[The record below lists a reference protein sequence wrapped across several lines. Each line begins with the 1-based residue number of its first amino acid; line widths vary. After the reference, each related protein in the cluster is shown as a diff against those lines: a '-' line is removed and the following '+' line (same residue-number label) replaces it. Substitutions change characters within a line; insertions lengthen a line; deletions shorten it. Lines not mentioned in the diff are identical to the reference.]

1 MKKVTFLLT
10 NFWMVF
16 WTELTSKLDRVT
28 LNFPDEREKEY
39 REFYFVRSY
48 KTTRFAYIILS
59 FLYAFFGYLD
69 SVVAKQYINLFIVIR
84 IIVVILLL
92 FVFFYSYSNKF
103 RDIWQTLIFITY
115 FIGAVGIILML
126 VMLPEVVVYSS
137 GLILVFLAGSV
148 LIKLRF
154 LAFSIASWMVIV
166 LYIIAGIVWKVNY
179 IIVLSNSFFF
189 IGAILIGMIA
199 AYRTEV
205 FNRDNFN
212 LYLQIAKKNI
222 QIEQANRNLED
233 KVEART
239 KLLNF
244 RNKELKEEVERRLII
259 EKELIAAK
267 ERAEESDKLKSA
279 FLANMSHEIRTPM
292 NGIMGFAN
300 LLHEAENEEEFK
312 EFVDAIIKSGE
323 HLLNLIN
330 DIIDLSKIE
339 AGILKI
345 EKSNFELNRL
355 TKEIYDMFC
364 VDSNVVNNNL
374 ELSFR
379 NGLTDENSIIYT
391 DRVRLKQIMI
401 NLVNNACKYT
411 DIGSVE
417 FYYEIIDNSLLFV
430 VKDTGIGIPEESLNY
445 IFDRF
450 MQASNGRTSGR
461 DSTGLGLSITKTY
474 LNLMEGSISVKST
487 VNVGSEFSFILPDI
501 FNNLKPESN
510 GTN

>member
-1 MKKVTFLLT
+1 
-10 NFWMVF
+10 MVF
-16 WTELTSKLDRVT
+16 WTELADNLNRIT

-39 REFYFVRSY
+39 REFYYERSY
-48 KTTRFAYIILS
+48 KTTRFAYLILAL
-59 FLYAFFGYLD
+59 LYGFFGYLD
-69 SVVAKQYINLFIVIR
+69 SVVASEYFNLFITIR

-92 FVFFYSYSNKF
+92 FVFFYSYSKKF
-103 RDIWQTLIFITY
+103 RENWQTLIFISY

-154 LAFSIASWMVIV
+154 LAFSIASWLVII
-166 LYIIAGIVWKVNY
+166 LYIIAGFIWKVDY
-179 IIVLSNSFFF
+179 TIVLSNSFFF
-189 IGAILIGMIA
+189 AGAILIGMIA

-212 LYLQIAKKNI
+212 LYLQIAKKNAL
-222 QIEQANRNLED
+222 IEQANRNLED
-233 KVEART
+233 KVEERT
-239 KLLNF
+239 KLLN
-244 RNKELKEEVERRLII
+244 RSNKELREEIKHRAII

-267 ERAEESDKLKSA
+267 EKAEESDKLKSA

-292 NGIMGFAN
+292 NGILGFAN
-300 LLHEAENEEEFK
+300 LLHEAESEEEFN
-312 EFVDAIIKSGE
+312 EFVDSIIKSGE

-345 EKSNFELNRL
+345 EKSNFDLNRL

-364 VDSNVVNNNL
+364 VEANVVSKNID
-374 ELSFR
+374 FR
-379 NGLTDENSIIYT
+379 YSNGLPDENSLIYT

-401 NLVNNACKYT
+401 NVVNNACKYT
-411 DIGSVE
+411 DRGSIE
-417 FYYEIIDNSLLFV
+417 FYYQIKDNSLEFV
-430 VKDTGIGIPEESLNY
+430 VKDTGIGIPEESQKV

-450 MQASNGRTSGR
+450 MQASNGRTIGR
-461 DSTGLGLSITKTY
+461 NSTGLGLSITKTY
-474 LNLMEGSISVKST
+474 LNLMGGTISVKSK
-487 VNVGSEFSFILPDI
+487 VNVGSEFTFILPEI
-501 FNNLKPESN
+501 FENHKTLKK
-510 GTN
+510 

>member
-1 MKKVTFLLT
+1 MI
-10 NFWMVF
+10 F
-16 WTELTSKLDRVT
+16 WTELTDKLNRIT

-39 REFYFVRSY
+39 RDFYFVRSY
-48 KTTRFAYIILS
+48 KTTRFAYLILS
-59 FLYAFFGYLD
+59 LLYAFFGYLD
-69 SVVAKQYINLFIVIR
+69 SLVAQQYFDLFIIIR
-84 IIVVILLL
+84 VIVVVLLL
-92 FVFFYSYSNKF
+92 FVFFYSYTTKF
-103 RDIWQTLIFITY
+103 RNNWQTLIFITY
-115 FIGAVGIILML
+115 FLGAVGIILML

-148 LIKLRF
+148 LIRLRF
-154 LAFSIASWMVIV
+154 LAFSISSWLVIIF
-166 LYIIAGIVWKVNY
+166 YIIAGIIWDVDY
-179 IIVLSNSFFF
+179 TIVMSNTFFF
-189 IGAILIGMIA
+189 AGAIIIGMIA

-212 LYLQIAKKNI
+212 LYLQIAKKNV
-222 QIEQANRNLED
+222 QIEHANKNLED
-233 KVEART
+233 KVEERT

-244 RNKELKEEVERRLII
+244 RNKELKEEVKRRSLV

-267 ERAEESDKLKSA
+267 EKAEESDKLKSA

-300 LLHEAENEEEFK
+300 LLHEAESEEEFD
-312 EFVDAIIKSGE
+312 EFVDSIIKSGE

-355 TKEIYDMFC
+355 TKEIYDMFS
-364 VDSNVVNNNL
+364 VDSNIVSKNIKL
-374 ELSFR
+374 TYHD
-379 NGLTDENSIIYT
+379 GLPDEDSLIYT

-411 DIGSVE
+411 DEGSVE
-417 FYYEIIDNSLLFV
+417 FYYTIQENSLHFV
-430 VKDTGIGIPEESLNY
+430 VKDTGIGIPDESQKF

-474 LNLMEGSISVKST
+474 LNLMGGSISVKSKIDE
-487 VNVGSEFSFILPDI
+487 GSEFSFILPDI
-501 FNNLKPESN
+501 IEIKKPLEYD
-510 GTN
+510 TI

>member
-1 MKKVTFLLT
+1 
-10 NFWMVF
+10 MVF
-16 WTELTSKLDRVT
+16 WTELTDKLNAIT

-39 REFYFVRSY
+39 REFYYERSY
-48 KTTRFAYIILS
+48 KTTRFAYLILS
-59 FLYAFFGYLD
+59 LLYAFFGYLD
-69 SVVAKQYINLFIVIR
+69 SVVASQYFGLFITIR
-84 IIVVILLL
+84 IIVVLILLL
-92 FVFFYSYSNKF
+92 VFFYSYSSNF
-103 RDIWQTLIFITY
+103 RKYWQTLIFISY
-115 FIGAVGIILML
+115 FAGAVGIILML

-154 LAFSIASWMVIV
+154 LAFSIASWLVIF
-166 LYIIAGIVWKVNY
+166 LYIVAGIIWKVDY
-179 IIVLSNSFFF
+179 AIILSNTFFF
-189 IGAILIGMIA
+189 TGAILIGMIA

-212 LYLQIAKKNI
+212 LYLQIAKKNV

-233 KVEART
+233 KVQERT
-239 KLLNF
+239 KLLNQS
-244 RNKELKEEVERRLII
+244 NKELREEVRRRAII

-267 ERAEESDKLKSA
+267 EKAEESDKLKSA

-292 NGIMGFAN
+292 NGILGFAN
-300 LLHEAENEEEFK
+300 LLHEAESEEEFN
-312 EFVDAIIKSGE
+312 EFVEAIVKSGE

-345 EKSNFELNRL
+345 EKSNFEINRL
-355 TKEIYDMFC
+355 TREIYDMFN
-364 VDSNVVNNNL
+364 VDANVVTKKI
-374 ELSFR
+374 SFSYR
-379 NGLTDENSIIYT
+379 NGLPDNECMIHT

-411 DIGSVE
+411 DQGSIE
-417 FYYEIIDNSLLFV
+417 FYYEIKDHSLLFV
-430 VKDTGIGIPEESLNY
+430 VKDTGIGIPEESQNV

-461 DSTGLGLSITKTY
+461 ESTGLGLSITKTY
-474 LNLMEGSISVKST
+474 LNLMGGSISVKSKLD
-487 VNVGSEFSFILPDI
+487 VGSEFSFILPDI
-501 FNNLKPESN
+501 FENNKTRN
-510 GTN
+510 K

>member
-1 MKKVTFLLT
+1 
-10 NFWMVF
+10 MVF
-16 WTELTSKLDRVT
+16 WTELTNKLNRIT

-39 REFYFVRSY
+39 REFYFIRSF
-48 KTTRFAYIILS
+48 KTTRFAYLILS
-59 FLYAFFGYLD
+59 LLYAFFGYLD
-69 SVVAKQYINLFIVIR
+69 SVVAGQYFDLFIVIR
-84 IIVVILLL
+84 IIVVVLLL

-103 RDIWQTLIFITY
+103 RETWQTLIFITY

-126 VMLPEVVVYSS
+126 VLLPEVVVYSS

-154 LAFSIASWMVIV
+154 LAFSIASWLVIV
-166 LYIIAGIVWKVNY
+166 FYIIAGIVWKVDFTV
-179 IIVLSNSFFF
+179 VLSNSFFF
-189 IGAILIGMIA
+189 TGAIIIGMIA

-212 LYLQIAKKNI
+212 LYLQIAKKNV
-222 QIEQANRNLED
+222 QIEHANRNLED
-233 KVEART
+233 KVEERT

-244 RNKELKEEVERRLII
+244 RNKELKEEVKRRALI

-267 ERAEESDKLKSA
+267 EKAEESDKLKSA

-300 LLHEAENEEEFK
+300 LLHEAENEEEFN
-312 EFVDAIIKSGE
+312 EFVDSIIKSGE

-364 VDSNVVNNNL
+364 VDINVVSKNIEFNYKDG
-374 ELSFR
+374 LS
-379 NGLTDENSIIYT
+379 DEDSLICT

-411 DIGSVE
+411 DNGSIE
-417 FYYEIIDNSLLFV
+417 FYYTIKNDSLVFV
-430 VKDTGIGIPEESLNY
+430 VKDTGIGIPEESQNF

-450 MQASNGRTSGR
+450 MQASNGRTTGR
-461 DSTGLGLSITKTY
+461 NSTGLGLSITKTY
-474 LNLMEGSISVKST
+474 LNLMGGSISVKSK
-487 VNVGSEFSFILPDI
+487 VDVGSEFSFILPDI
-501 FNNLKPESN
+501 FENKKPV
-510 GTN
+510 

>member
-1 MKKVTFLLT
+1 MI
-10 NFWMVF
+10 F
-16 WTELTSKLDRVT
+16 WTELTDKLNRIT

-39 REFYFVRSY
+39 RDFYFVRSY
-48 KTTRFAYIILS
+48 KTTRFAYLILS
-59 FLYAFFGYLD
+59 LLYAFFGYLD
-69 SVVAKQYINLFIVIR
+69 SLVAQQYFDLFIIIR
-84 IIVVILLL
+84 VIVVVLLL
-92 FVFFYSYSNKF
+92 FVFFYSYTTKF
-103 RDIWQTLIFITY
+103 RNNWQTLIFITY
-115 FIGAVGIILML
+115 FLGAVGIILML

-148 LIKLRF
+148 LIRLRF
-154 LAFSIASWMVIV
+154 LAFSISSWLVIIF
-166 LYIIAGIVWKVNY
+166 YIIAGIIWDVDY
-179 IIVLSNSFFF
+179 TIVMSNTFFF
-189 IGAILIGMIA
+189 AGAIIIGMIA

-212 LYLQIAKKNI
+212 LYLQIAKKNV
-222 QIEQANRNLED
+222 QIEHANKNLED
-233 KVEART
+233 KVEERT

-244 RNKELKEEVERRLII
+244 RNKELKEEVKRRSLV

-267 ERAEESDKLKSA
+267 EKAEESDKLKSA

-300 LLHEAENEEEFK
+300 LLHEAESEEEFD
-312 EFVDAIIKSGE
+312 EFVDSIIKSGE

-355 TKEIYDMFC
+355 TKEIYDMFS
-364 VDSNVVNNNL
+364 VDSNIVSKNIK
-374 ELSFR
+374 
-379 NGLTDENSIIYT
+379 LTYHDGRPDEDSLIYT

-411 DIGSVE
+411 DEGSVE
-417 FYYEIIDNSLLFV
+417 FYYTIQENSLHFV
-430 VKDTGIGIPEESLNY
+430 VKDTGIGIPVESQKF

-474 LNLMEGSISVKST
+474 LNLMGGSISVKSKIDE
-487 VNVGSEFSFILPDI
+487 GSEFSFILPDI
-501 FNNLKPESN
+501 IEIKKPLEYD
-510 GTN
+510 TI